1 MKYKESFGVRHG
13 GGLWPSRPGKGLVAA
28 TELKAMKRYTG
39 QKALYEAISRSQ
51 SKAKRGGILERLRP
65 QTAKQDEPA
74 REEPK
79 PPAEQFETPAE
90 GPPATEERPEPLA
103 VKLRP
108 VERVGRPAP
117 PGPGQTWL
125 RPKPV
130 QLNAGRVE
138 VSVPYHIAI
147 AIALAVVVVVLVAF
161 RLGRVGR
168 NAQGSAQPVGSAV
181 PADADRPARSTQEN
195 AATAGAGRTQLDTP
209 LASPAV
215 GERDHWIVLAQYK
228 RRADLDQVVEY
239 FAGHGIELGVM
250 PLDEPSRKAFADLGF
265 NAAILPS
272 GNHYLLVTKN
282 LYSNPQNP
290 GTDGYEMKKRITD
303 LGRGY
308 KAPQGYESFAPNN
321 FSDAY
326 GMKIR

>member
-1 MKYKESFGVRHG
+1 
-13 GGLWPSRPGKGLVAA
+13 
-28 TELKAMKRYTG
+28 MKRYTG

-79 PPAEQFETPAE
+79 PPAEQVETPAE
-90 GPPATEERPEPLA
+90 GPPATEERPEPPV
-103 VKLRP
+103 VKPRP
-108 VERVGRPAP
+108 VERIGRPGP
-117 PGPGQTWL
+117 LGPGQTWL

-130 QLNAGRVE
+130 QLNAGRIE
-138 VSVPYHIAI
+138 ISVPYHIAI
-147 AIALAVVVVVLVAF
+147 AIALAVLVVVLVAF
-161 RLGRVGR
+161 KLGQIGR
-168 NAQGSAQPVGSAV
+168 NAQGTAQPVGSAV
-181 PADADRPARSTQEN
+181 PADQPARSTQQN
-195 AATAGAGRTQLDTP
+195 AATAGAGRTQLDTTVAP
-209 LASPAV
+209 PAA

-272 GNHYLLVTKN
+272 GNDYLLVTKN
-282 LYSNPQNP
+282 LYGNPQNP
-290 GTDGYEMKKRITD
+290 GTDGSEMKKRITD

>member
-1 MKYKESFGVRHG
+1 
-13 GGLWPSRPGKGLVAA
+13 
-28 TELKAMKRYTG
+28 MKRYTG

-51 SKAKRGGILERLRP
+51 SKAKRAGIVERLRT
-65 QTAKQDEPA
+65 QTLKQDEPA

-79 PPAEQFETPAE
+79 PPAEQVETAAE
-90 GPPATEERPEPLA
+90 APSAAEERPEPPV
-103 VKLRP
+103 VKPRP
-108 VERVGRPAP
+108 IERIGRPAS

-138 VSVPYHIAI
+138 ISVPYHIAI
-147 AIALAVVVVVLVAF
+147 AVALAVVVVVLVAF
-161 RLGRVGR
+161 KLGRVGR
-168 NAQGSAQPVGSAV
+168 NAQGAAPPVGSMV
-181 PADADRPARSTQEN
+181 PAGRPARSTEQD
-195 AATAGAGRTQLDTP
+195 ATTAGAGRTQLDTSV
-209 LASPAV
+209 APAAA
-215 GERDHWIVLAQYK
+215 GQRDHWIVLAQYK
-228 RRADLDQVVEY
+228 RRADLDKVVEY

-250 PLDEPSRKAFADLGF
+250 PLDEPSRKAFTDLGF

-272 GNHYLLVTKN
+272 GNDYLLVTKN
-282 LYSNPQNP
+282 LYGNPQNP